1 LGNPWILE
9 VVVEQSSCVICSM
22 EGRGRELLV
31 GGGGGT
37 GELTGSTLLWV
48 EKAEEEVAARA
59 RRAATESLGVHNG
72 PLLNVHTLVS
82 ENNNEHIVKHCF
94 RWDGKWK

>member
-1 LGNPWILE
+1 LGNPRILE
-9 VVVEQSSCVICSM
+9 VAVEQSSCVICSV

-59 RRAATESLGVHNG
+59 TPGGE
-72 PLLNVHTLVS
+72 VS
-82 ENNNEHIVKHCF
+82 C
-94 RWDGKWK
+94 D